1 MSDELTTAAE
11 LLADT
16 LEAENAALTA
26 LDLPAAAA
34 LLEQKRRVAQSLC
47 SARAPDAAHRR
58 DAEQAMERLRRV
70 ADQNCVL
77 LERAIAV
84 QGRVIEIVASA
95 AVQACA
101 TPRYGAYGPIAGSAP
116 PAMALRTRA

>member
-16 LEAENAALTA
+16 LEAENAALAA
-26 LDLPAAAA
+26 LDLPAAGA
-34 LLEQKRRVAQSLC
+34 LLEEKRRATQRLC
-47 SARAPDAAHRR
+47 SARPADATHRR
-58 DAEQAMERLRRV
+58 DAEQAMQRLRHLSE
-70 ADQNCVL
+70 QNRVL

-101 TPRYGAYGPIAGSAP
+101 TPRYGAYGPIAGSAT
-116 PAMALRTRA
+116 PAMALRTRV

>member
-1 MSDELTTAAE
+1 MSDEMTTAAE

-16 LEAENAALTA
+16 LAAENAALAA
-26 LDLPAAAA
+26 LYLPAAAA
-34 LLEQKRRVAQSLC
+34 LLEQKRRTTQRLL
-47 SARAPDAAHRR
+47 SAPPVDATHRR
-58 DAEQAMERLRRV
+58 AAEQALDRLRGLSEKNRM
-70 ADQNCVL
+70 L

-101 TPRYGAYGPIAGSAP
+101 APRYGAYGPVAGAP
-116 PAMALRTRA
+116 PPALALRTRV

>member
-1 MSDELTTAAE
+1 MSDEMTTAAE

-16 LEAENAALTA
+16 LEAENAALAA

-34 LLEQKRRVAQSLC
+34 LLEEKRRAMQSLQAAC
-47 SARAPDAAHRR
+47 SSDPTHRR
-58 DAEQAMERLRRV
+58 GTEQAIERLHRLS
-70 ADQNCVL
+70 DQNRLL

-84 QGRVIEIVASA
+84 QGRVIEIVAGA

-101 TPRYGAYGPIAGSAP
+101 PPRYGAYGPIAGSPP
-116 PAMALRTRA
+116 PAMALRTRV